1 MTKKFLIAGAG
12 IAGLTLAKALQDL
25 GFEYEIFEASA
36 EARGIGAGFGLA
48 SNAMKAFEI
57 LGLVDEVAPLGHM
70 LEDFEIQDWQEK
82 TILKADTN
90 RLRKNYNNEN
100 FAIHRADL
108 HRYLISKIE
117 STRIHT
123 SKRIK
128 FFEQSFQKVIL
139 HFEDGTTTEG
149 DFLIAADGINSI
161 IRQQLLKNSTPRYA
175 GYVCWR
181 AIVEDKTY
189 FSKKSIETWGPNG
202 RFGLTPLINN
212 QIYWYA
218 CVNTPLKSEVYNYTL
233 QDIKNQF
240 KDYSGQIRNTLQKT
254 KQEDIITTPI
264 MDIKPISN
272 YAFNRVLLM
281 GDAAHATTPNMGQ
294 GACMAVEDVCVLYD
308 ELIKNET
315 DILRAFEGYNRRRL
329 KRTHYI
335 IDTSRLAGK
344 VAQWDNK
351 FLMGVRNFVFRK
363 LPQSITQSPLEDLL
377 EEDFMKV

>member
-108 HRYLISKIE
+108 HRYLISKID

-149 DFLIAADGINSI
+149 DFLIAADGINSV
-161 IRQQLLKNSTPRYA
+161 IRQQLLKDSTPRYA

-181 AIVEDKTY
+181 AIVEDKSY

-240 KDYSGQIRNTLQKT
+240 KDYSRQIRNTLQKT

-272 YAFNRVLLM
+272 YTFNRVLLM

-351 FLMGVRNFVFRK
+351 FLMSVRNFVFRK